1 MPAHALSPQGKS
13 TKTVG
18 MALGQSQ
25 DWVSASSS
33 MQAGVAHVE
42 QTLLVRVT
50 VGQPVWVPEVEAG
63 AAVVGTWE

>member
-1 MPAHALSPQGKS
+1 
-13 TKTVG
+13 

-42 QTLLVRVT
+42 QMLLVRVT
-50 VGQPVWVPEVEAG
+50 VGQPVWAPEVVEA
-63 AAVVGTWE
+63 VGVTWE